1 MNIVYAA
8 QFRDSSG
15 YAVAA
20 RGYLKALDAYLLEH
34 PNAFNL
40 KISKRQRFKT
50 IGNGFTADVISWIL
64 SPLLQDQPKTNNER
78 TKQMELF

>member
-1 MNIVYAA
+1 MAIK
-8 QFRDSSG
+8 
-15 YAVAA
+15 
-20 RGYLKALDAYLLEH
+20 LKFL
-34 PNAFNL
+34 
-40 KISKRQRFKT
+40 RQRFKT